1 MPIFVSMNKII
12 LKRKVGSRVL
22 NGHPW
27 IFANEIGE
35 IKGAMGPGDIVEV
48 YTSEG
53 KFLGKGYANPQS
65 QIALTI
71 NQLTRRSVA
80 LRRAIRRPL
89 PSISPPIG

>member
-35 IKGAMGPGDIVEV
+35 IKGAGDVLLIVLFKVQSDNINFITFRGEPVEV
-48 YTSEG
+48 IVKIRARVRDADT
-53 KFLGKGYANPQS
+53 FPHVKGLFCRANKS
-65 QIALTI
+65 
-71 NQLTRRSVA
+71 RC
-80 LRRAIRRPL
+80 
-89 PSISPPIG
+89 G